1 MTSLVRKIGVV
12 IPRYATIGGGEKFAF
27 ELTER
32 IASDQRYEVHVFANT
47 WEVPSDRIA
56 FHKVPLIS
64 FPRFLKPISFA
75 YFAERKM
82 AREHLDLVHS
92 HERIFNAD
100 LYTVHSI
107 PHRMWVRDVRKKR
120 MGLYD
125 YAVQLAERRMVRDT
139 KRRRFL
145 GVSNLTKEKYC
156 RQYKLNSTGFDV
168 LNPGIDVDRFARFSR
183 AECRA
188 NIRKRFNIHG
198 SDIVVLF
205 VGMNF
210 EIKGLDRLL
219 AAVAFTKRKYT
230 ATGLRLLVIGK
241 GHYKKYARLAQDL
254 GIRDD
259 VIFAGTWKQDIEQVY
274 LASDMYAMLSEF
286 DTFGMVVLEAMAA
299 SLPVIISGHVG
310 AKDIVASGDN
320 GYIVEG
326 DNVEAVSSK
335 LACMLNEDHRIEMG
349 RKAQA
354 TALER
359 TWEKVAERV
368 TEAYE
373 ELMKDSH
380 INRPRGL
387 SNRMVF

>member
-1 MTSLVRKIGVV
+1 M
-12 IPRYATIGGGEKFAF
+12 
-27 ELTER
+27 
-32 IASDQRYEVHVFANT
+32 
-47 WEVPSDRIA
+47 
-56 FHKVPLIS
+56 
-64 FPRFLKPISFA
+64 
-75 YFAERKM
+75 
-82 AREHLDLVHS
+82 
-92 HERIFNAD
+92 
-100 LYTVHSI
+100 
-107 PHRMWVRDVRKKR
+107 
-120 MGLYD
+120 
-125 YAVQLAERRMVRDT
+125 
-139 KRRRFL
+139 
-145 GVSNLTKEKYC
+145 
-156 RQYKLNSTGFDV
+156 

-326 DNVEAVSSK
+326 NNVEAVSSK